1 MRFALYQPDIPQNT
15 GGMIRLAVCLGLGL
29 DIIGPC
35 GFVYNEAKMR
45 RVGLDYTERSRA
57 KLHTSWTT
65 FLHKHVSQK
74 RRLILLTTQAT
85 THYCE
90 VRFQPTDTLLLGR
103 ESCGVPD
110 EVRSQVDTH
119 ICVPMAEGDVLL
131 TSSRLPPWLLARPCV
146 RMTYFLPDLEN
157 METV

>member
-35 GFVYNEAKMR
+35 GFIYNETKMR

-57 KLHTSWTT
+57 QFHTSWTT
-65 FLHKHVSQK
+65 FLHEHISHK
-74 RRLILLTTQAT
+74 RRLILLTTRAAT
-85 THYCE
+85 PYCA
-90 VRFQPTDTLLLGR
+90 VRFQPTDTLLLGQ

-110 EVRSQVDTH
+110 EVRDQTDVNVC
-119 ICVPMAEGDVLL
+119 IPMGEGGRSLNIVTAAAMVAGEALRQNDLFPL
-131 TSSRLPPWLLARPCV
+131 HQKTS
-146 RMTYFLPDLEN
+146 
-157 METV
+157 